1 MKRARGLT
9 MAELLVALAL
19 GLLVLGVAGSL
30 LVVASR
36 SHAEQLD
43 AAGIDDG
50 GRFALEAIER
60 AARQA
65 GFVHHDGEPIGAVD
79 PAAPARVSGL
89 DNHFVSRAGN
99 GIELALDGAVNGSD
113 VLALRFGG
121 AGKGAHGDGS
131 ITSCGGFGVGEGDE
145 GWSIFYVARGG
156 SGEAELRCKYRG
168 KNSWGA
174 DAIVSGVDTFQ
185 VLYGVDTGTAAEPA
199 TTYVNASALQAQDAA
214 LAAAGAGRMGSRT
227 GWNRINS
234 IKVALLL
241 HGERPTRTAA
251 APATIDAFGS
261 AYADA
266 HGADDTGTRLREADL
281 PPSLRARERRLF
293 AATIALRNPGY

>member
-1 MKRARGLT
+1 MKLARGLS

-50 GRFALEAIER
+50 GRFALDAIER

-131 ITSCGGFGVGEGDE
+131 ITSCGGFGVGDGDE

-199 TTYVNASALQAQDAA
+199 TTYVNASALQAQDAEP
-214 LAAAGAGRMGSRT
+214 GRQTR
-227 GWNRINS
+227 WKRINS

-241 HGERPTRTAA
+241 HGERPTRAAA
-251 APATIDAFGS
+251 APAVIDAFGS

-281 PPSLRARERRLF
+281 PPALRARERRLF